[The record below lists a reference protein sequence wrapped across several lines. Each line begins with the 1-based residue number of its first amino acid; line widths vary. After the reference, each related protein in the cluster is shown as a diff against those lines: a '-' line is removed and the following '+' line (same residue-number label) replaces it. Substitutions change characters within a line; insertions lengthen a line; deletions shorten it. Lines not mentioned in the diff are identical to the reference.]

1 MEHGDKRIRKLA
13 AEHVTR
19 LIGKLRPFAQ
29 RNMLKTL
36 RGLGTFAL
44 TEGLVDADPTAGVKL
59 ARVKDTGGF
68 ETRPVQTIEQYR
80 ARHKLGTRPQLALEL
95 LCGTMAARV
104 DVVRLGLQHVQESL
118 VSFRRQKTGT
128 PVDIPLLPELASAI
142 DAMPRAKHLTFL
154 VTEFGQSFT
163 PAGFGNWFREQC
175 DLAGVNCSAHG
186 LRKAGATKLAE
197 CGCSDHEIMAW
208 GGWTSIKEVQRYTK
222 AANRRRLAR
231 QAAGKLKAGTE
242 VANLETRLANQSEKL

>member
-1 MEHGDKRIRKLA
+1 
-13 AEHVTR
+13 
-19 LIGKLRPFAQ
+19 
-29 RNMLKTL
+29 
-36 RGLGTFAL
+36 
-44 TEGLVDADPTAGVKL
+44 
-59 ARVKDTGGF
+59 
-68 ETRPVQTIEQYR
+68 
-80 ARHKLGTRPQLALEL
+80 
-95 LCGTMAARV
+95 
-104 DVVRLGLQHVQESL
+104 
-118 VSFRRQKTGT
+118 
-128 PVDIPLLPELASAI
+128 
-142 DAMPRAKHLTFL
+142 MPRAKHLTFL

-175 DLAGVNCSAHG
+175 DLAGVNRSAHG

>member
-1 MEHGDKRIRKLA
+1 
-13 AEHVTR
+13 
-19 LIGKLRPFAQ
+19 
-29 RNMLKTL
+29 MLKTL

-80 ARHKLGTRPQLALEL
+80 ARHKLGTRPRLALEL

-163 PAGFGNWFREQC
+163 PAGFGN
-175 DLAGVNCSAHG
+175 ASNAT
-186 LRKAGATKLAE
+186 LRA
-197 CGCSDHEIMAW
+197 
-208 GGWTSIKEVQRYTK
+208 
-222 AANRRRLAR
+222 
-231 QAAGKLKAGTE
+231 
-242 VANLETRLANQSEKL
+242 